1 MYLGINEGDTT
12 QDVFYCSQFN
22 FLNYDFDFCNPL
34 ISTTSNIELNQIYY
48 FISSVTD
55 MIS

>member
-1 MYLGINEGDTT
+1 MYLGINEGDTI